1 MAAQYAARIE
11 VRSYLHGGPVRHPV
25 RL

>member
-1 MAAQYAARIE
+1 MVAQYAARIE